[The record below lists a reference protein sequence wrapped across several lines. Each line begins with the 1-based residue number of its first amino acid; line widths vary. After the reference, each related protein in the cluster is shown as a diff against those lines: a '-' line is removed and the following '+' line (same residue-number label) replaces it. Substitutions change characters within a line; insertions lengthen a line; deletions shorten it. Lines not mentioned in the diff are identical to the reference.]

1 MSTARPAALVV
12 PLGSGALVSLALG
25 LYAGLH
31 EPTGRGYVFVDAGG
45 VDDVKWTLTAAV
57 VVLVLAQAVLGA
69 RLMRSSGG
77 EEGRAST
84 ADVHRLVGTLAFA
97 FSIPVAFHC
106 LWSLGYR
113 SDDLRVAAHSFLGC
127 VAYGFFVAKVVAL
140 RRREAPMVVLAAL
153 GSVLGVV
160 LVAIAAT
167 GGVL

>member
-1 MSTARPAALVV
+1 MPTGRPAALVV
-12 PLGSGALVSLALG
+12 PLGLGALTSLALG

-31 EPTGRGYVFVDAGG
+31 EPTGRGYVFVDADG
-45 VDDVKWTLTAAV
+45 VDDVKWALTAV
-57 VVLVLAQAVLGA
+57 VVSLVVVQVVLGA
-69 RLMRSSGG
+69 LLARPGG
-77 EEGRAST
+77 GDGRTT
-84 ADVHRLVGTLAFA
+84 AEVHRLVGTLAFA
-97 FSIPVAFHC
+97 CSIPVAFHC

-113 SDDLRVAAHSFLGC
+113 GDDLRVAAHSVLGC
-127 VAYGFFVAKVVAL
+127 VAYGCFVAKVIAV